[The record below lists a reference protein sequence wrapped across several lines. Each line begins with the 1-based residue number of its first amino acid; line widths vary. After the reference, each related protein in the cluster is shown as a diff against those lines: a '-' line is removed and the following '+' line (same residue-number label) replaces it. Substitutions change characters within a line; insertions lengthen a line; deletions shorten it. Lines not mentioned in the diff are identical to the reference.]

1 MTLNDLISTKHFD
14 EKEYNSL
21 MNSSHQRKENNTE
34 IHDYNCGGYAFET
47 YNWVELFDGAD
58 TVEDVVR
65 EGTSAVRRNKG
76 KDPFPGKLRNG

>member
-34 IHDYNCGGYAFET
+34 IVKNTVSEET
-47 YNWVELFDGAD
+47 SNLLKEYLVNVVE
-58 TVEDVVR
+58 
-65 EGTSAVRRNKG
+65 KG
-76 KDPFPGKLRNG
+76 QS